1 MRYFASLSPENQAL
15 GYELK
20 ADGEIVQIPY
30 EILFGKTVV
39 LSTHNRNLGAQLA
52 ISVTATHKDAILY
65 LNDDAQDPDRLPT
78 NRSIFEFFAE

>member
-1 MRYFASLSPENQAL
+1 MRYFASLSPENQKL

-39 LSTHNRNLGAQLA
+39 LSTHNQKLGAQLA
-52 ISVTATHKDAILY
+52 ISVTATHEDARLY
-65 LNDDAQDPDRLPT
+65 LNGEAQDPDKLPT
-78 NRSIFEFFAE
+78 SISIFEFTAN